1 MFWACKISREINRRP
16 PPNWWPGTAKQGT
29 TVTMSKNEKAGRRQQ
44 VAAPGAAQ
52 ESPCGLAALVH
63 LQQTGCR

>member
-1 MFWACKISREINRRP
+1 
-16 PPNWWPGTAKQGT
+16 
-29 TVTMSKNEKAGRRQQ
+29 MSKNEKAGRRQQ